1 MIRCCISSVILPP
14 LPPVYRSLGVSYS
27 SLSVV
32 YYACGLVRFSSLHT
46 CPSLSRSLTGNLL
59 CFANSFI
66 SRPTTPP
73 HPAENHI
80 TSILSYVAIVVKAC
94 ITSPIHT
101 STSCTCGIT
110 LPYIL
115 HHHHIQYQHL
125 CEAPIELHTHRDL
138 WKIWKSQRLWRYKS
152 WDEISIEE
160 RRLCLKLDQTR

>member
-94 ITSPIHT
+94 ITSPIRT

-125 CEAPIELHTHRDL
+125 CEAPIENVNFIRT
-138 WKIWKSQRLWRYKS
+138 
-152 WDEISIEE
+152 EISGKSGKASDCGGIS
-160 RRLCLKLDQTR
+160 RGTRYRLRNGDYV